1 MSIDAPLTFSGI
13 QFSHTQQMLDA
24 MASEF
29 LTAGGNN
36 QTEQI
41 ADIIARITPLEL
53 AREAVGGWCLDEA
66 QEPNTRSHMDIN
78 GYTLEQLSDAIGM
91 AILNLDGKGELIYGS
106 FQDADLAWQA
116 ELEAVFGV
124 EDAAQARYDGRG
136 RGNAQ
141 ANDDGDNLS
150 RLYRNRASI
159 QKVWDKFNA
168 DQNEARSRAQEG
180 EDAEKDAVLDLRR
193 AGRYLEAGELAFSLG
208 QPCKYGRHI
217 GSSETREQGKAEF
230 HLGFQLAIRGIPLS
244 TFGRG
249 VLTEIAQRV
258 DAVELAVIA
267 TSLKSHGF
275 YIGRRDDAMNSLHRG
290 GWMVC
295 EEYKP
300 GVSAQRDA
308 SSGVWCVVGDDLSAL
323 LSIAADNFPDQSND

>member
-1 MSIDAPLTFSGI
+1 MSIDTPLTFSGS
-13 QFSHTQQMLDA
+13 QFSHTQKMLDA
-24 MASEF
+24 MAIEF
-29 LTAGGNN
+29 LTAGGQN

-41 ADIIARITPLEL
+41 ADIIARTTPLEL
-53 AREAVGGWCLDEA
+53 AREAVDGWGLDEA
-66 QEPNTRSHMDIN
+66 QEPNTRAHMDIN
-78 GYTLEQLSDAIGM
+78 DYTLERLSDAIGM
-91 AILNLDGKGELIYGS
+91 AILSFDKQGELIYGS

-141 ANDDGDNLS
+141 MNDDGDNLS
-150 RLYRNRASI
+150 RFYRNRASI

-168 DQNEARSRAQEG
+168 DQNEARERARAREEG
-180 EDAEKDAVLDLRR
+180 NDAVLNLRR

-249 VLTEIAQRV
+249 VLSEIAQR
-258 DAVELAVIA
+258 DDSVELAVIA

-290 GWMVC
+290 NWMVC

-308 SSGVWCVVGDDLSAL
+308 SFGVWCVVGDDLSAL